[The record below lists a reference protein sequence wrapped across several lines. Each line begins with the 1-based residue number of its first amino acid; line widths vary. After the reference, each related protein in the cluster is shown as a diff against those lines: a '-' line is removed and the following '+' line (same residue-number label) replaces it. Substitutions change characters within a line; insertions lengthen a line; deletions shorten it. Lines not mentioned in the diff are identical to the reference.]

1 MPTARIRDVFFM
13 AGLNVDFHASP
24 IFGLT
29 RIGAGLSGL
38 ARAVPREAGGETRA
52 IGTLLP

>member
-1 MPTARIRDVFFM
+1 MPTAKMRNVFFM
-13 AGLNVDFHASP
+13 VGLNVDFHASP

-38 ARAVPREAGGETRA
+38 ARAVPGELGGETRA
-52 IGTLLP
+52 VGTLLP